1 MLRWSCLP
9 MLLMLALVGCEQSG
23 IEAGSS
29 EEEPVGTD
37 VTAEVAQELPTDVAS
52 ETAQVPEE
60 DIGVMPTPDECE
72 EGNGC
77 FGAPCTTAEDCFSG
91 ICTHHVGEMVCSE
104 TCDADCPQGWSC
116 TLVTGVSD
124 AQYVCTSNF
133 PFLCLPCDDSSDC
146 SDETPN
152 ACVPYAEDAT
162 SFCGGACDG
171 DNPCPEGF
179 DCMEVDVNGEGST
192 QQCVASQG
200 LCECTE
206 LAISSNLATP
216 CRREN
221 EHGTCTGARV
231 CSQDGLSDCDA
242 PTPAPEICNGID
254 DDCDGVID
262 GDLCDDGNPCTTDLC
277 EGEGGCVNQP
287 LDQGECLDG
296 DACTQGDHCEA
307 GVCVGAPVPCDDGNG
322 CTDDACD

>member
-1 MLRWSCLP
+1 MD
-9 MLLMLALVGCEQSG
+9 LAAWLAARVGCEQSG

-124 AQYVCTSNF
+124 AQYVCTSNCAF
-133 PFLCLPCDDSSDC
+133 P
-146 SDETPN
+146 
-152 ACVPYAEDAT
+152 AT
-162 SFCGGACDG
+162 
-171 DNPCPEGF
+171 
-179 DCMEVDVNGEGST
+179 T
-192 QQCVASQG
+192 R
-200 LCECTE
+200 LT
-206 LAISSNLATP
+206 
-216 CRREN
+216 
-221 EHGTCTGARV
+221 ARTRP
-231 CSQDGLSDCDA
+231 
-242 PTPAPEICNGID
+242 PTPVSP
-254 DDCDGVID
+254 
-262 GDLCDDGNPCTTDLC
+262 
-277 EGEGGCVNQP
+277 
-287 LDQGECLDG
+287 
-296 DACTQGDHCEA
+296 TQRTPPA
-307 GVCVGAPVPCDDGNG
+307 SVGAPVMATIPAPRGS
-322 CTDDACD
+322 TAWRSM